1 MGNVSASATLE
12 QLVADSS
19 WLRRLAF
26 ALVKDEA
33 TADDLVQDTYTI
45 AATQTPTDGQP
56 LRPWLAR
63 VLWNRLRTARRGD
76 RRRRDREHAF
86 GEHATPPARPDE
98 IVDRIEVQRML
109 AGFVLELAAPQR
121 DVVLLH
127 YFEGLTSKEIGL
139 RLGIASGTVRWRLK
153 QAVDELRERMD
164 QRSPNRAWLPPLAAF
179 ARTTRSVKVA
189 LLPKLLFV
197 AFLLLAIVGFVLR
210 AQLDQPERATP
221 MPRAAH
227 SSAVSSG
234 LAMLSDTSSSGDV
247 RRALGAEPTF
257 GAEQRSLRGIVIDL
271 DGRGVEDADVV
282 LDCGYVD
289 GFKQHERS
297 RTGGAFEF
305 EADSRCSYVL
315 SATKGDARGEQS
327 WSDTSIDARAFTPS
341 DFPSLTSKI
350 EILHATVGGREFER
364 LHTVVQLRP
373 LSTIVVRV
381 LDAETGAPL
390 TGAKISSGWSSDDGV
405 SAVSGPDGLARL
417 SVQLPANLTV
427 EAAQYA
433 AAREVVED
441 PRRRAPNR
449 HGTRGVIIL
458 RGSAV
463 PDAFAVN
470 LEVRLSRGIAIGG
483 TVIGTDGNVVAGAR
497 VLLSRPPEETSDAAA
512 TTDANGH
519 FKTNVPNAGGYHLA
533 ADRRDLTSDGVVV
546 VQIPVEGRTDLVARV
561 APRGEI
567 RGAVVDL
574 DNKPVAG
581 ARVSLVDGTRRPVA
595 TDATGRFAIENIA
608 GVVDLIANRGT
619 DASAIHHAQIKSGEQ
634 ADVVLQIGPSGISGI
649 AVDRDG
655 APVAGADIYLNDCCE
670 TNPHIVPGTHFT
682 SDANGMF
689 SIDAPRGNFLLS
701 IRRNEDD
708 DYEAEDDLKVT
719 GGTRDVRLLVP

>member
-1 MGNVSASATLE
+1 MGKVSTSATLE
-12 QLVADSS
+12 LLVADSS

-33 TADDLVQDTYTI
+33 TAEDLVQDTYTI

-86 GEHATPPARPDE
+86 GEHATAPARPDE

-127 YFEGLTSKEIGL
+127 YFEGLTSKQIGL

-153 QAVDELRERMD
+153 QAVDELRERME
-164 QRSPNRAWLPPLAAF
+164 QRSPNRAWLPPLVAL
-179 ARTTRSVKVA
+179 ARTTRSAKVV

-197 AFLLLAIVGFVLR
+197 AFILLAIVGFVLR
-210 AQLDQPERATP
+210 AQLDQPVRATP
-221 MPRAAH
+221 MTRAAH

-234 LAMLSDTSSSGDV
+234 SAMLSDTSLSGDV
-247 RRALGAEPTF
+247 RRTLGAEPTF

-271 DGRGVEDADVV
+271 DGRGVEGADVV

-289 GFKQHERS
+289 GFKQHTRS
-297 RTGGAFEF
+297 RIGGAFEL

-315 SATKGDARGEQS
+315 IATKGDARGEQS
-327 WSDTSIDARAFTPS
+327 SSGVAIDERAFTPGEM
-341 DFPSLTSKI
+341 PSLKSKI
-350 EILHATVGGREFER
+350 ESLNATVGGPEFER
-364 LHTVVQLRP
+364 LRTVIQLRP
-373 LSTIVVRV
+373 LSTTVVHV
-381 LDAETGAPL
+381 VDAETGAPL
-390 TGAKISSGWSSDDGV
+390 AGAKISSGWSFDDGV

-427 EAAQYA
+427 EAARYA
-433 AAREVVED
+433 SARELVAD
-441 PRRRAPNR
+441 PRRSAPNR

-458 RGSAV
+458 RGSSV
-463 PDAFAVN
+463 TDASAVN
-470 LEVRLSRGIAIGG
+470 LEVRLRRGIAVSG
-483 TVIGTDGNVVAGAR
+483 TVIGTDGLVVSDAR
-497 VLLSRPPEETSDAAA
+497 VVFSRPPEETSDAAA

-519 FKTNVPNAGGYHLA
+519 FETNVPSAGGYHLV
-533 ADRRDLTSDGVVV
+533 ADRRDLTSDGVIV

-574 DNKPVAG
+574 GNKPVAG
-581 ARVSLVDGTRRPVA
+581 ARVSLVDGSRRPVA
-595 TDATGRFAIENIA
+595 TDATGSFAIENIA
-608 GVVDLIANRGT
+608 GAVDLIANRGS
-619 DASAIHHAQIKSGEQ
+619 DASAILHVQIKSGER
-634 ADVVLQIGPSGISGI
+634 ADVVLQIGPSGIAGI
-649 AVDRDG
+649 AIDRDG
-655 APVAGADIYLNDCCE
+655 VPVPGADVYLNECCE
-670 TNPHIVPGTHFT
+670 TNPHVVPGRHFT
-682 SDANGMF
+682 SDASGTF
-689 SIDAPRGNFLLS
+689 AVDTPRGNFVLS
-701 IRRNEDD
+701 VRRNEDD
-708 DYEAEDDLKVT
+708 GYDAEDDVKVA
-719 GGTRDVRLLVP
+719 GGSHGVRLLVP